1 MEEFDDCLLLQL
13 RDETETCLLTAQCRI
28 LEGQIMRDTFEKDL
42 LRFLPHRFDFC
53 REGHMSDTFDYYV
66 PMPKED
72 LLVMEV
78 EEDTIFMKNINWE
91 QILPTQILPLD
102 SYDEKFHINDVLIE
116 FMTDNHVSIETFE
129 SQCERLFEQ
138 VVELEKLEI
147 GDKFIVVEKKEDE
160 GESINIE
167 ADLVG
172 KETQKSQLWRDLDV
186 QPEIPQQNISPNFF
200 SNKAGK
206 KEEIDEVLDAIYAL
220 FIVVHLKMIWKQ
232 HHLLLK
238 FMEFLS
244 NKRKKKDD
252 VFFVSYMPP

>member
-1 MEEFDDCLLLQL
+1 
-13 RDETETCLLTAQCRI
+13 
-28 LEGQIMRDTFEKDL
+28 
-42 LRFLPHRFDFC
+42 
-53 REGHMSDTFDYYV
+53 MSDTFDYYV

-72 LLVMEV
+72 MLVMEV
-78 EEDTIFMKNINWE
+78 KEDTIFMKNINWE

-116 FMTDNHVSIETFE
+116 FMTDNHASIETFE

-167 ADLVG
+167 ADLV
-172 KETQKSQLWRDLDV
+172 
-186 QPEIPQQNISPNFF
+186 EIPQQNISPIFF

-206 KEEIDEVLDAIYAL
+206 KEEIDEVLDSIYAL

-244 NKRKKKDD
+244 NKRKNKDD